1 MRDSYQLILASLS
14 TDFQECISLSR
25 YTHSREDEELYKD
38 LHEIANTFFPA
49 IAKQCKVTSSKT
61 PDNVCDKIYF
71 DSEENFLNIVNFYD
85 GVCSWEEDGCTAAIH
100 SEWARN
106 FVKLLSCFP
115 HLTRISALEP
125 FTKQRISNEEKVE
138 IKEHTEFPKSQKMK
152 LLMGVIKES
161 KINAQAVNLHLASQV
176 GLASGSKQSSRR
188 SVDFVY
194 SLEESAGRSKRYKF

>member
-1 MRDSYQLILASLS
+1 MWHSYQLILVSLS
-14 TDFQECISLSR
+14 TPFQKLISLSR

-38 LHEIANTFFPA
+38 LHEIANTFFPT
-49 IAKQCKVTSSKT
+49 IAKRCKVLSSDK
-61 PDNVCDKIYF
+61 PEKVCDRIYF
-71 DSEENFLNIVNFYD
+71 DSEENFLNIINFYD

-115 HLTRISALEP
+115 HSTRICALET
-125 FTKQRISNEEKVE
+125 FAKKRIPNEGKVE
-138 IKEHTEFPKSQKMK
+138 NEDHNNFPKSQKMK

-188 SVDFVY
+188 SADFVY